1 MIREDDRDQAGP
13 GDDLA
18 GPLVRRPVPDD
29 RQCEKGIEELPV
41 RGDQG
46 EEERAEGDEHEPVS
60 RPDLGPL
67 QHAGVPKSLS
77 EHVPP
82 PLARMITSAGGGL
95 AELDDADDRCH
106 AAGEQ
111 QDTYDRDGQCHDD
124 RDDLHLSLLLGAL
137 RPQPNSTRDWAIAT
151 LPVNTAGDREVG
163 KPGGWAGV
171 RPRVR
176 C

>member
-1 MIREDDRDQAGP
+1 MIKKDDRDQTGP

-29 RQCEKGIEELPV
+29 RQGEKGIEELPV

-46 EEERAEGDEHEPVS
+46 EEERAEGDEHKPVS

-77 EHVPP
+77 EHVAP
-82 PLARMITSAGGGL
+82 PLAGMVTSAGGGL

-124 RDDLHLSLLLGAL
+124 RDDPHLSLLLGACAL
-137 RPQPNSTRDWAIAT
+137 SLIRREIGRSRHSGH
-151 LPVNTAGDREVG
+151 TAGDREVG
-163 KPGGWAGV
+163 KPGGWSGV